1 MKRKFVRLLCVLLT
15 GALLA
20 GAVQEPVRAA
30 AVKVPEIRTET
41 LEEEESLF
49 RENGVT
55 VTTREEFMAALEKK
69 NSPILVQG
77 AISLGEE
84 TNSAGKMIPVGIPEN
99 TVIEGTSGSALLFR
113 SPLQIEGDNV
123 CIRNIELL
131 FESTDALD
139 SVPHREIFLAGH
151 SLTLDNVYTYLEG
164 GGNGLGGI
172 GGTEKEMLP
181 TVYGGGFSGTKLGA
195 RASLTVQNA
204 NDKTMF
210 KGIYMG
216 HDEETDDKVPY
227 DGEAVLEL
235 DAKTV
240 VREKISTEQNS
251 RAAIRI
257 SGSGSA
263 KMKTIRGN
271 ADTSLT
277 LQQCTMSDAVIHNV
291 GDILL
296 DNGAALKP
304 SAESSDIQNITLKN
318 RASLDLNGVSQP
330 RITGNFTGVENLS
343 AEEPGILVLNEEGTL
358 TIQGRVAGTT
368 RFQTY
373 SATVPGMLYHGKTY
387 IVAEQTQEPGRN
399 FVLTDKVV
407 ENGYVLKYAE
417 GAWTVYRGDEGED
430 ETPQVESIEILSA
443 PSRVNVAAI
452 AEGAD
457 AETAERESGCK
468 IIWKDSEGTPFTRE
482 EVEEQ
487 WVYGFSY
494 VIVIKTEYWKSDS
507 EEVLEKTDWSNPV
520 YFVSSENSEDTYYMQ
535 AAEKTKT
542 GDYTFLFC
550 SDYFVTEL
558 NTVKDV
564 KDLKD
569 TVKAELSITLYEGDP
584 EPDPEPNPN
593 PTPDPSP
600 NPNPTPDPNPE
611 PSPNPEPEPAPE
623 PTPEPNPDPAPEP
636 TPDPSPN
643 PEPDPAPEPTPDPS
657 PNPEHVHEYKT
668 AVLREAT
675 CTDTG
680 VLYYQCSGCG
690 DGYSEEIPAKGHTGE
705 TLFYRAEPGKDGEIS
720 EKCSVCGLVLE
731 QTIIYAPK
739 TVAFSKKSYVYDGKV
754 KKPKVTLKDSR
765 GQVIDSSQYTVA
777 FQNNKN
783 VGKAA
788 AVITLKGNY
797 SGSLKEYF
805 TITPKGTQLT
815 GIAAKSKSFTVK
827 WKKQSSRTDGY
838 VIQYSTSKKFTQ
850 NTTKSVTVKNRKT
863 TSCTVKKLKA
873 KKKYYV
879 RICTYKNIK
888 ENGKTVKLCSQWSKT
903 KAVTVK
909 K

>member
-1 MKRKFVRLLCVLLT
+1 MKRKFVRLLGVLLT

-30 AVKVPEIRTET
+30 AVKAPEIRTET
-41 LEEEESLF
+41 LEEEEALF

-123 CIRNIELL
+123 CIRNIELH
-131 FESTDALD
+131 FESTDALA

-172 GGTEKEMLP
+172 GGTEKELLP

-195 RASLTVQNA
+195 KASLTVQNA

-240 VREKISTEQNS
+240 VREEISTEQNS

-291 GDILL
+291 GNILL

-318 RASLDLNGVSQP
+318 RASLDLNGVRQP

-358 TIQGRVAGTT
+358 TIQGKVAGTT

-387 IVAEQTQEPGRN
+387 IVAEQTQGTEQN

-417 GAWTVYRGDEGED
+417 GAWTVYHGDEGED

-443 PSRVNVAAI
+443 PSKVNVAAI

-468 IIWKDSEGTPFTRE
+468 IIWKDSGGTPFTRE

-520 YFVSSENSEDTYYMQ
+520 YFASSENSEDTYYMQ
-535 AAEKTKT
+535 AAEETKT

-569 TVKAELSITLYEGDP
+569 TVKAEFSITLYEG
-584 EPDPEPNPN
+584 EPEPNP
-593 PTPDPSP
+593 DP
-600 NPNPTPDPNPE
+600 NPEPAPEPTPDPNPE
-611 PSPNPEPEPAPE
+611 PSPE
-623 PTPEPNPDPAPEP
+623 PTPEPNPE
-636 TPDPSPN
+636 PN
-643 PEPDPAPEPTPDPS
+643 PT
-657 PNPEHVHEYKT
+657 PEHVHEYRT
-668 AVLREAT
+668 QVLREAT

-690 DGYSEEIPAKGHTGE
+690 DSYSEEIPAKGHMEE

-720 EKCSVCGLVLE
+720 EKCSVCGFVLE

-739 TVAFSKKSYVYDGKV
+739 TVAFSKKSYVYDGKA